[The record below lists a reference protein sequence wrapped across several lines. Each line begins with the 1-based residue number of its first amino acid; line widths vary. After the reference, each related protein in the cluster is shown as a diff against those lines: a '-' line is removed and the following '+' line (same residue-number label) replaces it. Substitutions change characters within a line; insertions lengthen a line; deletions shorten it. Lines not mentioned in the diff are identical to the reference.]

1 MRLKIVLAT
10 MIQNPKRKENVES
23 NSLDIPI
30 LKQQTPTKEKK
41 RQKNKFPNAPSFGP
55 IIPFGDDLTW
65 LLVFPLEVLEPV

>member
-1 MRLKIVLAT
+1 

-30 LKQQTPTKEKK
+30 LKQHKPRQNK

-65 LLVFPLEVLEPV
+65 LLVVPLEVLEPV